1 MDLNRVPGAGTRAS
15 GRSDLTRSPLD
26 ATGSAMFSPKMQRP
40 IRINESQLLILAERA
55 RYDATIAGFL
65 HKRTSDG
72 SKWQMRWFI
81 LYQARQRKK
90 KTQKNVA
97 PFVSCSPRRV
107 SLDVEW
113 IESNFFIPSLS
124 LSFSFPFTRPSFFFP
139 RDVSIAHFQRCA

>member
-1 MDLNRVPGAGTRAS
+1 
-15 GRSDLTRSPLD
+15 
-26 ATGSAMFSPKMQRP
+26 MFSPKMQRP

-90 KTQKNVA
+90 KPKKT
-97 PFVSCSPRRV
+97 SPR
-107 SLDVEW
+107 
-113 IESNFFIPSLS
+113 LS
-124 LSFSFPFTRPSFFFP
+124 LVLLGES
-139 RDVSIAHFQRCA
+139 HWM